1 MSKTY
6 KRRMKVA
13 PTSWIGILKVIHD
26 FPSNKCELIII
37 TQYTNE
43 GRLKHIH
50 VIPLLIWF
58 YTSTKKCQYTFKSI
72 GPINFSFSHACTSN
86 PFGGHTFAI
95 FNLDSS
101 IAPNIILF
109 CVDLPC
115 NPRKKKNYW
124 AYEHDL
130 FRCYS
135 CTMERCLNIAIW

>member
-58 YTSTKKCQYTFKSI
+58 YTSTKKCRYTFKSI

-109 CVDLPC
+109 RVLTYHVIQE
-115 NPRKKKNYW
+115 KKRIIGYMN
-124 AYEHDL
+124 
-130 FRCYS
+130 
-135 CTMERCLNIAIW
+135 MICLKVILVPWKDV